1 MLDWMAQ
8 SQYLAQGDAEEW
20 INILF
25 IVAVAVFW
33 AIGGLIKAAGAK
45 KKRPQKQPE
54 DRRPPSD
61 RQKQESWQQR
71 LARKAQEFQ
80 RAAEEHVRKIE
91 EQARSQHEPQPHP
104 EESESDGGRVTVR
117 SGRGGDS
124 VLVYE
129 PEGADRRQAP
139 QERQQPA
146 SPREARQAVSRRR
159 EAASRRHSRER
170 SPELP
175 KTEPPPSLS
184 STPHMPLR
192 TSEGPR
198 PLRIYESMPKQP
210 MEAISTASSWVDYSD
225 PEALRRA
232 ILQYEILGKPLS
244 LREPL
249 DRTSAF

>member
-33 AIGGLIKAAGAK
+33 AIGGLIKAAGTR
-45 KKRPQKQPE
+45 KKRPQEQPE
-54 DRRPPSD
+54 DRKAPSD
-61 RQKQESWQQR
+61 RQKQETWQQR

-91 EQARSQHEPQPHP
+91 ERTRSQHEP
-104 EESESDGGRVTVR
+104 ESRPDEGQSDGGRVTVR
-117 SGRGGDS
+117 SGRGGES

-129 PEGADRRQAP
+129 PEAGDRRQAP
-139 QERQQPA
+139 HQRQQPA
-146 SPREARQAVSRRR
+146 SPRKARQAVSRRR

-170 SPELP
+170 PPELARTGP
-175 KTEPPPSLS
+175 TLS
-184 STPHMPLR
+184 SAPHMPLR
-192 TSEGPR
+192 TSEGPQ
-198 PLRIYESMPKQP
+198 PLGIYESMPNQP
-210 MEAISTASSWVDYSD
+210 MEAISTASSWIDYSD

-249 DRTSAF
+249 DPTSGF